1 MIYDES
7 DLGVKYAF
15 YTCKFMHKAVYGL
28 ISIRDFHFEV
38 WVKLNYN
45 ASTSQGRAGD
55 FVFHCSISRRAMPN
69 ISYWKSFFKNRVVQ
83 ISLCAVIGD
92 ALLISIGCESYY

>member
-38 WVKLNYN
+38 WVKLNELQCKHI
-45 ASTSQGRAGD
+45 SGQSGRL
-55 FVFHCSISRRAMPN
+55 C
-69 ISYWKSFFKNRVVQ
+69 
-83 ISLCAVIGD
+83 ISL
-92 ALLISIGCESYY
+92 